1 MVAQETLDTCEENQT
16 GDNTI
21 QGYGLH
27 NGLKMASFHT
37 KNRAL
42 DHQTIRPSLKIIS
55 VNVNNCLLQ
64 IE

>member
-27 NGLKMASFHT
+27 NGLKMASFQT
-37 KNRAL
+37 TNRAL
-42 DHQTIRPSLKIIS
+42 DHQTFFENYFRQREQLPFTDRI
-55 VNVNNCLLQ
+55 N
-64 IE
+64 